1 MFLTVKTLAHHLQI
15 KYCGKIER
23 IRSSLFIRDKAKGQT
38 VNSFM
43 LSLG

>member
-23 IRSSLFIRDKAKGQT
+23 IRSLFIRDKAKGQT